1 MMRAGRMLAQGDL
14 RLLALALIAE
24 QPRHGYEIIK
34 VLEEKTEGWYAPSPG
49 IVYPTLTYLEEAGYV
64 TAQADGAKR
73 LYTITAEGRAYLES
87 NRAFVDAVLERLDAV
102 GERMRSRRGDDD
114 DEGRRGPRVPR
125 LVRAALENLREVA
138 AERLQGRRRCRGQ
151 GGRGAGARRGG
162 IEEELARH
170 DLGAADRQRGARR
183 RRAAAA
189 VDHRDFD
196 LGRAAG
202 RVTECAR
209 DVELI
214 AAARRRVETRPTSTA
229 EPPDGRSRT
238 TAPSCPAGALRVTAM
253 LISSMTTLELFAD
266 AGICTDMRAGDR
278 RWRCRRRWRGWK
290 APRSTAPARAAAAR
304 RAARGAARN
313 VVSASSAA
321 GRVRGS

>member
-73 LYTITAEGRAYLES
+73 LYTITGEGRAYLES

-102 GERMRSRRGDDD
+102 GERMRSRRGDEDD
-114 DEGRRGPRVPR
+114 DSRRGPRVPR

-138 AERLQGRRRCRGQ
+138 AERLKGD
-151 GGRGAGARRGG
+151 ADAEAKVVDVLARAAA
-162 IEEELARH
+162 ELKKSLARH
-170 DLGAADRQRGARR
+170 DLRAADRERGAGR

-202 RVTECAR
+202 
-209 DVELI
+209 
-214 AAARRRVETRPTSTA
+214 
-229 EPPDGRSRT
+229 
-238 TAPSCPAGALRVTAM
+238 
-253 LISSMTTLELFAD
+253 
-266 AGICTDMRAGDR
+266 
-278 RWRCRRRWRGWK
+278 
-290 APRSTAPARAAAAR
+290 PARA
-304 RAARGAARN
+304 RAPH
-313 VVSASSAA
+313 
-321 GRVRGS
+321 